1 MESLKKYLELKKAYI
16 DKALADKIFN
26 KKLNEKLIESME
38 YSLLAGGKRLRP
50 ILMIETYESFG
61 GDADEILE
69 LALSMEMIHTYSLIH
84 DDLPAMDN
92 DDYRRGNLT
101 NHKVFGEDIA
111 ILAGDGLLNLA
122 YETMIEWAMKQTNKE
137 NALNAISFISKSA
150 GYQGMIGGQSVD
162 VLSEGKKINVD
173 VLEYIQENKTSALIQ
188 ASMIAPVLA
197 LGCDDLILKNIKNY
211 SKQIGIAFQIRDDI
225 LDEISTFEKLG
236 KDIGSDV
243 DQCKNTYLSFYSKE
257 RAQED
262 IVSMT
267 EDAIKSMEN
276 ILKDSSF
283 FSNMAKYLTNR
294 EY

>member
-262 IVSMT
+262 IISMT
-267 EDAIKSMEN
+267 EDAIKSMAN

-283 FSNMAKYLTNR
+283 LVIWLSI
-294 EY
+294 